1 MIKSIIKY
9 LLPSFCPS
17 VSLSLTG
24 NLFFWPAWANGA
36 PCAATERKDP
46 GLFNTSVTPTPSYFP
61 VKQEPG
67 FLHWW
72 QTYFSLANL
81 SELRLPLLFCCCHS
95 ISSSPSAG
103 ERISGQASPCTLGS
117 SASMPCP
124 TAAPSLCTTVTA
136 WRGTSSGAI
145 GR

>member
-46 GLFNTSVTPTPSYFP
+46 GLLNTSVTPTPSYFP
-61 VKQEPG
+61 DINQ
-67 FLHWW
+67 FLN
-72 QTYFSLANL
+72 AV
-81 SELRLPLLFCCCHS
+81 
-95 ISSSPSAG
+95 SS
-103 ERISGQASPCTLGS
+103 
-117 SASMPCP
+117 
-124 TAAPSLCTTVTA
+124 
-136 WRGTSSGAI
+136 
-145 GR
+145 